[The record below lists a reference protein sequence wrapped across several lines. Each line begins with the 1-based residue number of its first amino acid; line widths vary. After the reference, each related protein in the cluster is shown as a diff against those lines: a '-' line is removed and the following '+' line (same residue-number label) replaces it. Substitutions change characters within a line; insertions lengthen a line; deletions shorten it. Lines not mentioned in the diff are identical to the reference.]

1 MAAKTILIV
10 DDDLQL
16 ARLLDVAFTAAG
28 YHTIVAKDGAAAL
41 VEVEIAH
48 PDLMLMDVFM
58 PVIDG
63 TTFGR
68 IVRASPATRDTPII
82 VMSGTASL
90 DQVLPVAIDGF
101 LAKPFDIDVR
111 QRLVVSLI
119 GVPTV
124 DEDGHAWS

>member
-1 MAAKTILIV
+1 VAAKTILIV

-16 ARLLDVAFTAAG
+16 ARLLEVAFTAAG
-28 YHTIVAKDGAAAL
+28 YRTIVAKDGAAAC

-48 PDLMLMDVFM
+48 PDLILMDVFM

-68 IVRASPATRDTPII
+68 IVRASPATHDTPII

-101 LAKPFDIDVR
+101 LAKPFDIDVLL
-111 QRLVVSLI
+111 RLVVSLI

-124 DEDGHAWS
+124 DEDGHA

>member
-1 MAAKTILIV
+1 VAAKTILIV

-28 YHTIVAKDGAAAL
+28 YRTIVAKDGAAAL

-48 PDLMLMDVFM
+48 PDLILMDVFM

-68 IVRASPATRDTPII
+68 IVRASPTTRDTPII

-90 DQVLPVAIDGF
+90 DQVLPVASDGF
-101 LAKPFDIDVR
+101 LAKPFDMEVLL
-111 QRLVVSLI
+111 RLVVSLI

-124 DEDGHAWS
+124 DEDGHQ

>member
-28 YHTIVAKDGAAAL
+28 YRTIVAKDGAAAL

-82 VMSGTASL
+82 VMSGTASR

-101 LAKPFDIDVR
+101 LAKPFDMDVLL
-111 QRLVVSLI
+111 RLVVALI

-124 DEDGHAWS
+124 DADGHA

>member
-28 YHTIVAKDGAAAL
+28 YRTIVAKDGAAAL

-90 DQVLPVAIDGF
+90 DQLLPVAIDGF
-101 LAKPFDIDVR
+101 LAKPFDMDVLL
-111 QRLVVSLI
+111 RLVVALI

-124 DEDGHAWS
+124 DADGHA

>member
-16 ARLLDVAFTAAG
+16 ARLLEVAFTAAG
-28 YHTIVAKDGAAAL
+28 YRTIVAKDGAAAC

-48 PDLMLMDVFM
+48 PDLIIMDVFM

-68 IVRASPATRDTPII
+68 IVRASPATRDMPII

-101 LAKPFDIDVR
+101 LAKPFDIDVLL
-111 QRLVVSLI
+111 RLVVSLI

-124 DEDGHAWS
+124 DEDGHA

>member
-1 MAAKTILIV
+1 MAVKTILIV

-16 ARLLDVAFTAAG
+16 ARLLEVAFAEAG
-28 YHTIVAKDGAAAL
+28 YRTIVAKDGAAAC
-41 VEVEIAH
+41 VELEIAH
-48 PDLMLMDVFM
+48 PDLILVDVFM

-68 IVRASPATRDTPII
+68 MVRANPATHDTPII

-90 DQVLPVAIDGF
+90 DQVLPVASDGF
-101 LAKPFDIDVR
+101 LAKPFDIDVLL
-111 QRLVVSLI
+111 RLVVSLI

-124 DEDGHAWS
+124 DENGHE

>member
-16 ARLLDVAFTAAG
+16 ARLLEVAFTEAG
-28 YHTIVAKDGAAAL
+28 YRTIVAKDGAAAC

-48 PDLMLMDVFM
+48 PDLILMDVFM

-63 TTFGR
+63 ATFGR

-82 VMSGTASL
+82 AMSGTASV

-101 LAKPFDIDVR
+101 LAKPFDIEVLL
-111 QRLVVSLI
+111 RLVVSLI

-124 DEDGHAWS
+124 DEDGHE